1 MMQDASH
8 HQRTPGFARHDVAT
22 APAPED
28 ADVQVTPPA
37 TLTAAEMATPEEGQT
52 YTHVTQLFRN
62 PYLRRDLQFLL

>member
-37 TLTAAEMATPEEGQT
+37 TLTAAEMATLEEGQT
-52 YTHVTQLFRN
+52 YTHVSFTY
-62 PYLRRDLQFLL
+62 PIVS

>member
-1 MMQDASH
+1 VRQESMMQDASH
-8 HQRTPGFARHDVAT
+8 HQPTPAFARHDVAT

-52 YTHVTQLFRN
+52 YTHVSFTY
-62 PYLRRDLQFLL
+62 PIVS